1 MAAEG
6 GRVAKPKVLLW
17 EPIHE
22 EGMDVLRQSTEP
34 VMPTARDED
43 TILREG
49 QDAEGMIIRALGTAT
64 ARIMDGC
71 PRLKVIGRHGV
82 GVDNVDIPAA
92 TERGIWVVNTPQAVT
107 EPVAEHVVGMMIA
120 LVKDFR
126 NCDIQTRAGNWGY
139 RNQVNGINLVGK
151 TLGIVGMGRIGFR
164 LAEICRKGLGME
176 IVYSDAV
183 PSARAEA
190 ELGARRLAL
199 QELLPVSDVVSL
211 HCPYIPETHYLMRAE
226 TLALMKPTAY
236 LINAARG
243 KVVEQAAL
251 VEALRQ
257 HRIAGAGL
265 DVFEREPIDKDN
277 PLLALDSVL
286 LTPHCASSTAEA
298 LVGMSL
304 VAEDI
309 VAVLQ
314 GRRPEH
320 PVNEPPHPRQ

>member
-1 MAAEG
+1 
-6 GRVAKPKVLLW
+6 VAKPKVLLW
-17 EPIHE
+17 EPIHQA
-22 EGMDVLRQSTEP
+22 GMDVLRQSTEP
-34 VMPTARDED
+34 MMAGARDED
-43 TILREG
+43 TIIREG
-49 QDAEGMIIRALGTAT
+49 HDAEGMILRALGTAT
-64 ARIMDGC
+64 ARIMDAC

-82 GVDNVDIPAA
+82 GFDNIDVDAA

-126 NCDIQTRAGNWGY
+126 NCDIQTRSGNWSF
-139 RNQVNGINLVGK
+139 RNQVQGINLVGK
-151 TLGIVGMGRIGFR
+151 VLGIVGMGRIGYR
-164 LAEICRKGLGME
+164 LAEICGRGLGME

-190 ELGARRLAL
+190 ELGARRLPLA
-199 QELLPVSDVVSL
+199 ELLAASDVVTL
-211 HCPYIPETHYLMRAE
+211 HCPYLPDTHYLICAE

-251 VEALRQ
+251 VEALRAR
-257 HRIAGAGL
+257 RIAGAGL

-277 PLLALDSVL
+277 PLLALDNVL
-286 LTPHCASSTAEA
+286 LTPHVASSTAEA

-320 PVNEPPHPRQ
+320 PVNRPPQPRV

>member
-1 MAAEG
+1 M
-6 GRVAKPKVLLW
+6 AKPKVLLW

-22 EGMDVLRQSTEP
+22 EGMKVLRQHAEP
-34 VMPTARDED
+34 LLATARDED
-43 TILREG
+43 TIIREG
-49 QDAEGMIIRALGTAT
+49 HDAEGMIIRALGTAT
-64 ARIMDGC
+64 ARIMDEC
-71 PRLKVIGRHGV
+71 PRVKVIGRHGV

-126 NCDIQTRAGNWGY
+126 NCDIQTRAANWGF
-139 RNQVNGINLVGK
+139 RNRVQGINLVGK
-151 TLGIVGMGRIGFR
+151 VLGVVGMGRIGFR
-164 LAEICRKGLGME
+164 LSEICRKGLGME
-176 IVYSDAV
+176 IVYTDAIA
-183 PSARAEA
+183 SARAEG
-190 ELGARRLAL
+190 ELGARRLPLAD
-199 QELLPVSDVVSL
+199 LLATADVVSL
-211 HCPYIPETHYLMRAE
+211 HCPYCPETHYLICAE

-243 KVVEQAAL
+243 RVVEQAAL
-251 VEALRQ
+251 VQALRE

-265 DVFEREPIDKDN
+265 DVFEHEPIEKDN
-277 PLLALDSVL
+277 PLLELDNVL
-286 LTPHCASSTAEA
+286 LTPHVASSTAEA

-314 GRRPEH
+314 GRRPH
-320 PVNEPPHPRQ
+320 YPVNEPVNLRH